1 MTEGKYSK
9 ITLIPK
15 DEEERRKFKAFRNE
29 DVFSM
34 FTFVS
39 ALASCEVFFLVAA
52 VINSLFE
59 GSDIA
64 FNMINFVYQL
74 VIALA
79 MWLIWFLG
87 KRFKDQYAVMI
98 AGLYVIIQ
106 LCFSI
111 SVEFLSEFEDPGFVV
126 ITKIVGYLVLYMLL
140 LAPSI
145 YFVIWNTIVYSIS
158 IVFIVLLQL

>member
-1 MTEGKYSK
+1 
-9 ITLIPK
+9 
-15 DEEERRKFKAFRNE
+15 
-29 DVFSM
+29 M

-74 VIALA
+74 VIALV
-79 MWLIWFLG
+79 MWLVWFLG

-98 AGLYVIIQ
+98 AGVYLII
-106 LCFSI
+106 
-111 SVEFLSEFEDPGFVV
+111 
-126 ITKIVGYLVLYMLL
+126 
-140 LAPSI
+140 
-145 YFVIWNTIVYSIS
+145 
-158 IVFIVLLQL
+158 